1 MNMGQQP
8 DERHTGSRALVIDD
22 VRAARAVLL
31 DMLSEL
37 GLQNCLQAASGREAL
52 GILEQESVDLIFCD
66 FMMFEMDGPQFLVE
80 LTKIKPAQSPQVI
93 FVSSLSDEQS
103 MREVSALGVNHYIV
117 KPVDFKELRTVVGST
132 LGSPQLLV

>member
-1 MNMGQQP
+1 MARQP
-8 DERHTGSRALVIDD
+8 DERHTASRALIVDD
-22 VRAARAVLL
+22 VKAARAVLL

-37 GLQNCLQAASGREAL
+37 GLQNCLQAASGPEAL
-52 GILEQESVDLIFCD
+52 EILKQESVDLIFCD

-80 LTKIKPAQSPQVI
+80 LARIKAARSPQVI

-117 KPVDFKELRTVVGST
+117 KPVNFKELQKVVEST
-132 LGSPQLLV
+132 LGAPQVRV

>member
-1 MNMGQQP
+1 MTQQP
-8 DERHTGSRALVIDD
+8 DDRHTASRALVIDD
-22 VRAARAVLL
+22 VRAARAVLV

-52 GILEQESVDLIFCD
+52 GILKQESVDLIFCD

-80 LTKIKPAQSPQVI
+80 LAQIKLMRSPQVI

-117 KPVDFKELRTVVGST
+117 KPVNFKELRNVVGGA
-132 LGSPQLLV
+132 LGAPPVLV